1 MHIKFRIEKIPVR
14 QVKEIDWGG
23 ILTVFE
29 MLFKLGDGNAGLYCF
44 ILYAFFMCLMF
55 YSTAF

>member
-44 ILYAFFMCLMF
+44 
-55 YSTAF
+55 YSLCIFHVLNVL